1 MSPPVV
7 CAPVYPC
14 SLPTCVCVLRLAQMC
29 RVHPSDIAAINN
41 PHAVYILGIGINCAS
56 QFEIRMGFFFLFL
69 ASWANIHCF
78 ICVILHW
85 DLLIIG
91 TIWLLK
97 KEMMIT
103 EARLFSQTF
112 LDVVSR
118 QRERERGRAAPSWQ
132 KNKRAAAER
141 GKDGGADS
149 HRQRGKICWNTKL
162 ISRCFW
168 HLNVTF
174 T

>member
-118 QRERERGRAAPSWQ
+118 QRERKRESSTQLTEKQKSSGRKRQRRRGGQSQ
-132 KNKRAAAER
+132 AER
-141 GKDGGADS
+141 EDLLKYQTD
-149 HRQRGKICWNTKL
+149 
-162 ISRCFW
+162 
-168 HLNVTF
+168 
-174 T
+174 